1 MRPPVAMLL
10 MLGIILGPLYYAYG
24 VYASGNIAETFSMAD
39 RGKRWTAPDGTILR
53 FRGGLGF
60 RPQPLNLTP
69 DMNEVKLRL
78 RFAIPKEAV
87 GNLGDMRYQATLLE
101 YDHTILERSFV
112 LKFGRSGKATA
123 DVGPLEISYPG
134 AYLFL
139 LEEVGAAPISPE
151 ITLEVI
157 QEVRRP
163 LMPLVWGGLG
173 LLVLALLL
181 ALYDL
186 VSAVRKQRPFQ

>member
-1 MRPPVAMLL
+1 MLL
-10 MLGIILGPLYYAYG
+10 MLGIILGPLYYGYSVYG
-24 VYASGNIAETFSMAD
+24 SGNVAETLPMVD
-39 RGKRWTAPDGTILR
+39 RGERWTAPDGTILR

-69 DMNEVKLRL
+69 EMNEVKLRL
-78 RFAIPKEAV
+78 RFRIPKEAV
-87 GNLGDMRYQATLLE
+87 GDIGDMRYQATLLE
-101 YDHTILERSFV
+101 YDHTILERSFM
-112 LKFGRSGKATA
+112 LKFRRSGMATA
-123 DVGPLEISYPG
+123 EVGPLEISYPG

-139 LEEVGAAPISPE
+139 LEEIGVPPVSPE
-151 ITLEVI
+151 ISLDVV

-186 VSAVRKQRPFQ
+186 VSTLRKQRPFS

>member
-1 MRPPVAMLL
+1 MLL

-24 VYASGNIAETFSMAD
+24 VYASGNIAETFSMVD
-39 RGKRWTAPDGTILR
+39 RAERWTAPDGTILR

-69 DMNEVKLRL
+69 EMNEVKLRL

-112 LKFGRSGKATA
+112 LNFGRNGKANA
-123 DVGPLEISYPG
+123 DVGPLEISYQG
-134 AYLFL
+134 AYIFL